1 MAAGSAVMLQLIINA
16 QPGLEPSPQ
25 KTQRPPRTKPYVKT
39 GDKLLVMRAA
49 SK

>member
-1 MAAGSAVMLQLIINA
+1 MAAGSAVMLQLIMNA
-16 QPGLEPSPQ
+16 QPGFESSVK
-25 KTQRPPRTKPYVKT
+25 KTERPPKTKPYVKT